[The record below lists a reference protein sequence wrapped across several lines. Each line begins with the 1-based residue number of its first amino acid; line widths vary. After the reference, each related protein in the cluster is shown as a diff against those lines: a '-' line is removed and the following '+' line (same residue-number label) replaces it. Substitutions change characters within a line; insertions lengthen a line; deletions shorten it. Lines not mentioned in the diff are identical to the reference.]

1 MFVDF
6 PVAGGDNA
14 SGMPRVKL
22 VLEYDGSNYVGWQIQ
37 QNGPSVQGRLQRALQ
52 ELLGDP
58 VSVWAAGR
66 TDAGVH
72 ATGQV
77 VAFDSP
83 KQLPTKAYW
92 MGLNGLLPDDIAVIS
107 AEEVAPAFDPRRW
120 ARGKRYRY
128 RVSNRRSRSPL
139 RRHTHWEIFQPLN
152 LPAMQECVRP
162 LLGAHDFSGFRA
174 ADCQAAH
181 ANREIS
187 RLELS
192 GVVGDEISLVIEGT
206 AFLKHMVRNIMG
218 SVVEVGRGREP
229 ASFLA
234 TILEGRDR
242 TRAGQ
247 TAPPQGLTLE
257 AVFYGDGPREG
268 ADDDE

>member
-1 MFVDF
+1 
-6 PVAGGDNA
+6 
-14 SGMPRVKL
+14 MPRVKL

-37 QNGPSVQGRLQRALQ
+37 QNGPSVQGRVQRALQ
-52 ELLGDP
+52 ELLEVP
-58 VSVWAAGR
+58 VAIWAAGR

-83 KQLPTKAYW
+83 KQLPSKAYW
-92 MGLNGLLPDDIAVIS
+92 MGLNGLLPDDIAVIT
-107 AEEVAPAFDPRRW
+107 AEEVDPAFDPRRW

-128 RVSNRRSRSPL
+128 RLSNRRSRSPM
-139 RRHTHWEIFQPLN
+139 RRNSHWEIFQPLN
-152 LPAMQECVRP
+152 LAAMQESVLP
-162 LLGAHDFSGFRA
+162 LIGKHDFSGFRA

-181 ANREIS
+181 AVREITK
-187 RLELS
+187 LELA
-192 GVVGDEISLVIEGT
+192 GNVGDEITFVVEGT

-218 SVVEVGRGREP
+218 SVVEVGRGKQP
-229 ASFLA
+229 ASFLGTVLA
-234 TILEGRDR
+234 GKDR

-257 AVFYGDGPREG
+257 AVFYGNGPREDP
-268 ADDDE
+268 DDDE